1 MLSSSQMSSDGTR
14 PASGPEEVPAWHGS
28 GGGVEGEALRLD
40 PPQSAG
46 SPEIYARLER
56 GEISVGAYLQARI
69 DEAVQSLEGTVPPEE
84 LQSLR
89 ESFARELEADPTVQ
103 ELVRRASLEAAANKG
118 GSSG

>member
-1 MLSSSQMSSDGTR
+1 
-14 PASGPEEVPAWHGS
+14 
-28 GGGVEGEALRLD
+28 
-40 PPQSAG
+40 
-46 SPEIYARLER
+46 
-56 GEISVGAYLQARI
+56 
-69 DEAVQSLEGTVPPEE
+69 VQSLEGTVPPEE